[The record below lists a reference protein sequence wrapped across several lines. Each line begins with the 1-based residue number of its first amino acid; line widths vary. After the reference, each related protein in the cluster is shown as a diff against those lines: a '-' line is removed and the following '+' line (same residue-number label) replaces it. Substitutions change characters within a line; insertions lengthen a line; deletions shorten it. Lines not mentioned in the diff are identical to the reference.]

1 MTTIAMPDRLELPSL
16 SGTTALRTTARLWFL
31 VTIAGQLLFAFT
43 VASFYGLTAARG
55 DYGAWNRRMMHG
67 YTAGETASNLIVAMH
82 LFSAVIIILA
92 GAVQLVPQIRNRFP
106 RFHRWNGRLYLLTAF
121 ILSTAGL
128 YMLWIR
134 GSVADAA
141 QRWGFTLN
149 VVLLWLCAAMA
160 VRYAI
165 ARDFRTHRRW
175 ALRLFLVVSASWFFR
190 AGLFLSFL
198 LFRGPFGFDPNTFT
212 GPFLTFMSFAMYLFP
227 LAVLEL
233 YFRAQDRGGA
243 ASRMAMA
250 AALLVLTLA
259 TGAGVSAVTAAVW
272 LPTIKAA
279 YDRRKPIAQTLSVTV
294 ESAGIDAAVKQYRDL
309 EAGDHAT
316 WNFDE
321 SQLNT
326 LGYQFVRAKKF
337 KEAIRIFQ
345 LNVEAYP
352 QSSNT
357 WDSLGEA
364 YLAAGNRLQSIVN
377 YRKAL
382 QLNPNNRN
390 AAGALRK
397 LGASGLG
404 G

>member
-1 MTTIAMPDRLELPSL
+1 MTITAMPDRLELSSL
-16 SGTTALRTTARLWFL
+16 SGTAALRAAARLWFL
-31 VTIAGQLLFAFT
+31 VTVAGQLLFAFT

-55 DYGAWNRRMMHG
+55 DFWAWNRHMMHG
-67 YTAGETASNLIVAMH
+67 YATGETASNLVVALH

-106 RFHRWNGRLYLLTAF
+106 RFHRWNGRLYMLSAF
-121 ILSTAGL
+121 TLSTAGL
-128 YMLWIR
+128 YMMWIR
-134 GSVADAA
+134 GSIADAS

-149 VVLLWLCAAMA
+149 VVLLWLCVAMA

-198 LFRGPFGFDPNTFT
+198 LFRSPVGFDPNTFT
-212 GPFLTFMSFAMYLFP
+212 GPFLTFMSFAMFLFP
-227 LAVLEL
+227 LAFLEL

-243 ASRMAMA
+243 PWRMAMA
-250 AALLVLTLA
+250 AGLAVLTLA
-259 TGAGVSAVTAAVW
+259 MGAGILAAAGAVW
-272 LPTIKAA
+272 IPSIKAA
-279 YDRRKPIAQTLSVTV
+279 YDSRKSIAGTLLVTI
-294 ESAGIDAAVKQYRDL
+294 ESAGIDAAVKQYREL
-309 EAGDHAT
+309 GSSNHAT

-364 YLAAGNRLQSIVN
+364 YLDGGNKLQSIVN

-382 QLNPNNRN
+382 QLNPNNRT
-390 AAGALRK
+390 AAEALRK
-397 LGASGLG
+397 LGAS
-404 G
+404 

>member
-1 MTTIAMPDRLELPSL
+1 MTTTAMPDRLELSSL
-16 SGTTALRTTARLWFL
+16 SGTAALRMAARLWFL
-31 VTIAGQLLFAFT
+31 VTVAGQLLFAFT
-43 VASFYGLTAARG
+43 VASFYALTAARG
-55 DYGAWNRRMMHG
+55 DFWAWNRNMMHG
-67 YTAGETASNLIVAMH
+67 YAAGETASNLVVVLH
-82 LFSAVIIILA
+82 LFSAVIVILA
-92 GAVQLVPQIRNRFP
+92 GALQLVPQIRNRFP

-121 ILSTAGL
+121 TLSTAGL
-128 YMLWIR
+128 YMMWIR
-134 GSVADAA
+134 GSVADSF

-190 AGLFLSFL
+190 AGLSLSFL
-198 LFRGPFGFDPNTFT
+198 LFRGPFGFDPNTFR
-212 GPFLTFMSFAMYLFP
+212 GPFLTFMSFAMFLFP
-227 LAVLEL
+227 LALLEL
-233 YFRAQDRGGA
+233 YFRAQGRGGA
-243 ASRMAMA
+243 PWRMAMA
-250 AALLVLTLA
+250 AGLVVLTLA
-259 TGAGVSAVTAAVW
+259 MGAGVFTAAAAVW
-272 LPTIKAA
+272 MPSIKAA
-279 YDRRKPIAQTLSVTV
+279 YDSRKSIAGTLLVTI
-294 ESAGIDAAVKQYRDL
+294 ESAGIDAAVKQYREL
-309 EAGDHAT
+309 QASKHAA

-326 LGYQFVRAKKF
+326 LGYQFMRAKKF
-337 KEAIRIFQ
+337 EEAIRIFQ

-364 YLAAGNRLQSIVN
+364 YLDAGNTLQSIVN

-382 QLNPNNRN
+382 QLNPNNRT
-390 AAGALRK
+390 AAEALRK
-397 LGASGLG
+397 LAASRLG